1 MGHPRLAALLCA
13 VTALVGCQAAPPA
26 ASTSPAPVG
35 QASKPS
41 ASPAAAGPAPATTL
55 VQIGVTGSVADAPL
69 YIAQERGYFR
79 EAGVTTELVQLD
91 SGARMVPALS
101 TGQLQVGGGAPSLGL
116 FRSIQRELPL
126 VIVADRVQSRPGY
139 PASFL
144 VVRTDVVE
152 QLRTFADLR
161 GRRIAVTA
169 AGSTPYVDAVK
180 ALALGGLR
188 REDAELVELG
198 FPDMPAALAGGAVE
212 VATVAEPFRTVAV
225 QQQFGVA
232 WKDSEDYNPG
242 EQASV
247 LLFSPPFARDNP
259 DLANRFMVAY
269 LRGVRDFYRAFIERD
284 PAVRPAIL
292 QLLSRTTSLKDP
304 NVWEALV
311 PSWIDPDGRV
321 NQRAL
326 DELIDFF
333 VADGSLPGRQGLD
346 GIVDHRFVDSAV
358 AQLGPYAP
366 AAR

>member
-1 MGHPRLAALLCA
+1 MARPRLLALLFA
-13 VTALVGCQAAPPA
+13 VTALVGCQSTVPATSTTQAPIGQSSSPTA
-26 ASTSPAPVG
+26 GST
-35 QASKPS
+35 
-41 ASPAAAGPAPATTL
+41 AAGPASAPIL

-79 EAGVTTELVQLD
+79 DVGVTTELVQLD

-139 PASFL
+139 PATTM
-144 VVRTDVVE
+144 VVRTDVAD

-198 FPDMPAALAGGAVE
+198 FPDMPAALAGGSVE

-225 QQQFGVA
+225 QQHFGVA

-247 LLFSPPFARDNP
+247 LLFSPQFARDTP
-259 DLANRFMVAY
+259 ALANRFMIAY

-284 PAVRPAIL
+284 ATTRHEVLQIL
-292 QLLSRTTSLKDP
+292 TRTTSLKDP
-304 NVWEALV
+304 SVWEALV
-311 PSWIDPDGRV
+311 PSWIDPNGRV
-321 NQRAL
+321 NQQSI

-333 VADGSLPGRQGLD
+333 VGDGSLPSRQGLD
-346 GIVDHRFVDSAV
+346 EIVDHRFVDYAV
-358 AQLGPYAP
+358 AQLGPYTP
-366 AAR
+366 GGR